1 MKKIVACLVLLAV
14 STALSVPALA
24 DEKKGESAAEPA
36 KTKAEE
42 KSSKKD
48 KAQKKEDKKKKKEDS
63 DEKNKE

>member
-14 STALSVPALA
+14 STALAVPALA

-42 KSSKKD
+42 KSSKK
-48 KAQKKEDKKKKKEDS
+48 AQKNEDKKKKKEDG